1 MSALVS
7 LGNKLFFQLQ
17 MIDPLPPI
25 DHSEINYAPF
35 EKNFYE
41 EHEEVSKLTDQ
52 QVEELRSKL
61 DIRVGNSSICA
72 Y

>member
-1 MSALVS
+1 
-7 LGNKLFFQLQ
+7 

-25 DHSEINYAPF
+25 DHSEIDYEDF

-41 EHEEVSKLTDQ
+41 EHEEVSKLTDA
-52 QVEELRSKL
+52 QVAELRKKL
-61 DIRVGNSSICA
+61 DIRVRLYKVISN